1 MLQSLILVNLV
12 DSAMIMKLDQ
22 DRRCKNKTRT
32 NHEIS
37 VKHAALPHF
46 CGTFTTSMYKFAFY
60 ALIDAEI
67 CSMTNSNSYI
77 ELYCFFNV
85 FL

>member
-1 MLQSLILVNLV
+1 
-12 DSAMIMKLDQ
+12 MIMKLNQ
-22 DRRCKNKTRT
+22 DRRCKNKTYT

-46 CGTFTTSMYKFAFY
+46 CGTASKFSFY

-67 CSMTNSNSYI
+67 CSMTNNNSYT
-77 ELYCFFNV
+77 V
-85 FL
+85 